1 MSTVSLNP
9 RRTGPA
15 HGATAATGH
24 HHTHWV
30 GDAVHAVKVFARA
43 AFGVVVLG
51 EYAEE
56 AGVRRHHAH

>member
-24 HHTHWV
+24 HHSHRV
-30 GDAVHAVKVFARA
+30 GDAVRAVKVFARA
-43 AFGVVVLG
+43 TFGVVVLG

-56 AGVRRHHAH
+56 AGVRHRDC

>member
-1 MSTVSLNP
+1 MSTVILNP

-24 HHTHWV
+24 HHSHLAGNALRAAGIFV
-30 GDAVHAVKVFARA
+30 RA

-56 AGVRRHHAH
+56 AGVRRTR